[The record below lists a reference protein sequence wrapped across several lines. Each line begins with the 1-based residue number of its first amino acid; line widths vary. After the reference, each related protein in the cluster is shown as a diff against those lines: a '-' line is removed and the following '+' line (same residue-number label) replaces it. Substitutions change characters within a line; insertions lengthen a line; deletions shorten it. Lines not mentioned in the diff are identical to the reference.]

1 MFKVD
6 LNRVSKKELN
16 KMLRVASRM
25 KRLSEDKSSGWGDYC
40 LLLNSYVENMLQ
52 YKKNFNLSMASD
64 EQIDM
69 LRLYDRDIWL
79 IKNYIQKIPTLF
91 IDNLESEIKKRKEED
106 DEPKG
111 EI

>member
-6 LNRVSKKELN
+6 LNRVSKGELN
-16 KMLRVASRM
+16 KMLKLASRL
-25 KRLSEDKSSGWGDYC
+25 KKLVDSETSGWGDYC
-40 LLLNSYVENMLQ
+40 LLLDSYVKNMLEH
-52 YKKNFNLSMASD
+52 KKNFNLSMASD

-79 IKNYIQKIPTLF
+79 IKNYIEKIPHLF
-91 IDNLESEIKKRKEED
+91 ISNLEAEIKRRREEAE
-106 DEPKG
+106 EPQG